1 MVDYLHVVRI
11 GNQRLTIVL
20 VSRWARCLPILR
32 SGLETH
38 FEGWG
43 GARGGPKGRTR
54 GGAMGGGRGGRNGWD
69 CLFGNT
75 ISAAIHY
82 NVSPCK
88 CE

>member
-1 MVDYLHVVRI
+1 MGWRHTSKD
-11 GNQRLTIVL
+11 GGGGKG
-20 VSRWARCLPILR
+20 WAK
-32 SGLETH
+32 
-38 FEGWG
+38 GWD
-43 GARGGPKGRTR
+43 K
-54 GGAMGGGRGGRNGWD
+54 GGAMGGGMGGRNGWD

>member
-1 MVDYLHVVRI
+1 M
-11 GNQRLTIVL
+11 GGGKG
-20 VSRWARCLPILR
+20 WAK
-32 SGLETH
+32 
-38 FEGWG
+38 GWD
-43 GARGGPKGRTR
+43 K
-54 GGAMGGGRGGRNGWD
+54 GGAMGGGMGGRNGWD

>member
-11 GNQRLTIVL
+11 GNQRLTKTI

-43 GARGGPKGRTR
+43 GGQGVGQRVGQGVGQWAAAGV
-54 GGAMGGGRGGRNGWD
+54 GAMGGIVYSEIR
-69 CLFGNT
+69 
-75 ISAAIHY
+75 
-82 NVSPCK
+82 
-88 CE
+88 